1 LIGIIMILNQQLK
14 LLLNNKDI
22 TVAQLSRATA
32 VPAKTIYH
40 WLHGQSP
47 RNLVQVKKIA
57 DYFGV
62 TLDYLLFGQLAPVA
76 GIDTLKNDIL
86 AGVFEVVL
94 RKVKNP

>member
-1 LIGIIMILNQQLK
+1 MILNQQLK
-14 LLLNNKDI
+14 HLLSTRDI
-22 TVAQLSRATA
+22 TVAQLSRATE

-62 TLDYLLFGQLAPVA
+62 SLDFLLFGQLPPVT
-76 GIDTLKNDIL
+76 GIDHLKSDIL
-86 AGVFEVVL
+86 AGIFEVVL
-94 RKVKNP
+94 RKVKQP